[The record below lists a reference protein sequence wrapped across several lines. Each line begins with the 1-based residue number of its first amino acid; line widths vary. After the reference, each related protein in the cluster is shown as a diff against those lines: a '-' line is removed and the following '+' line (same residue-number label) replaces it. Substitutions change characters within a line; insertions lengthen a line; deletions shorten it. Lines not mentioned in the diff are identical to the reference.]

1 MILSETRIT
10 RALIRS
16 AQAGLRLCCSQTPK
30 TGFLTS
36 SPIWHIVLAVVFYAL
51 LISGRTL
58 WGGGGWETISY
69 GLLILFS
76 LKKCFGRV
84 KIQQIPL
91 VTMITALSQ

>member
-76 LKKCFGRV
+76 PKKVLAGLKFNKY
-84 KIQQIPL
+84 PL
-91 VTMITALSQ
+91 LR